1 MQIKRREFLKATL
14 AAGAATA
21 FGGPVLNA
29 FANGA
34 DHKIGTGSTAA
45 GKWMPS
51 TCEGCT
57 TWCAI
62 EIFVQDG
69 RAVKVRGNQR
79 SKIEP
84 RSCVPRG
91 HLILQQMYDP
101 DRVKVPMKRTNPKK
115 GRDRGPELRSHLVG
129 RGDGYH
135 RRQDVG
141 AAAEN
146 EAHKFVLFRG
156 RYTYL
161 NDFLYD
167 AMPKI
172 FGSPNNISH
181 SSLCAEA
188 EKFGWLLHR
197 GLLGLSRL
205 RPGEDQVRQ
214 LIWGADPVASNRQV
228 PNAIR
233 RLGRYSRPGHT
244 VADGPPA
251 QHRGGQGP
259 RVAAGQA
266 GRGRGAGGGHGP
278 RHLDRGPLEPRVRG
292 RFHGRQEP
300 FRGRRRPSTRPPSRR
315 SYTNGLVK
323 WWNLE
328 IKDRTPEW
336 AEKVS
341 LHAQAEQIGRVADGF
356 CQGGAECDL
365 VAVPGVAH
373 AATGRLFRHGGPRPE
388 RPGRL
393 GRQQGRNVRW
403 EPSSMPTAQRRQVR
417 AVPGRDR
424 GQGGLKHKK
433 IDQRG
438 TKAFPAMASRAP
450 GCGVVTNRVADA
462 MLAARTPTRSR
473 WSSATGTTSTSPPPA
488 RPRWEKALEKLP
500 FLRRTSP
507 PTPRR

>member
-79 SKIEP
+79 SK
-84 RSCVPRG
+84 SNHGHVCPRG
-91 HLILQQMYDP
+91 HLILQQVYDP

-115 GRDRGPELRSHLVG
+115 GRTEDPRFVPISWDEAMGTIADKMLELR
-129 RGDGYH
+129 RN
-135 RRQDVG
+135 
-141 AAAEN
+141 N

-188 EKFGWLLHR
+188 EKFGWFNTD
-197 GLLGLSRL
+197 GLFGYHDFDL
-205 RPGEDQVRQ
+205 EKTKYV
-214 LIWGADPVASNRQV
+214 LIWGADPVASNRMV

-233 RLGRYSRPGHT
+233 RFGDFLDQGTLAVVDPRLSTAGSKAHEWLPVKPGEDGALATAMAHVILTEGLWSREFVGDFT
-244 VADGPPA
+244 DGKN
-251 QHRGGQGP
+251 RF
-259 RVAAGQA
+259 VAGQTVDEA
-266 GRGRGAGGGHGP
+266 AFKEQHT
-278 RHLDRGPLEPRVRG
+278 H
-292 RFHGRQEP
+292 
-300 FRGRRRPSTRPPSRR
+300 
-315 SYTNGLVK
+315 GLVK

-336 AEKVS
+336 AEKSHPAAQGADRASGQGVCAGGPL
-341 LHAQAEQIGRVADGF
+341 LH
-356 CQGGAECDL
+356 L
-365 VAVPGVAH
+365 VARPRRGH
-373 AATGRLFRHGGPRPE
+373 AAAGRLFRHGGERPE

-393 GRQQGRNVRW
+393 HRPRGWRPLGVLGAHRAAHRNSSSTRTTRPRPASSKRRLTSAAPR
-403 EPSSMPTAQRRQVR
+403 PSLPWR
-417 AVPGRDR
+417 PG
-424 GQGGLKHKK
+424 G
-433 IDQRG
+433 
-438 TKAFPAMASRAP
+438 RAP
-450 GCGVVTNRVADA
+450 A
-462 MLAARTPTRSR
+462 
-473 WSSATGTTSTSPPPA
+473 W
-488 RPRWEKALEKLP
+488 
-500 FLRRTSP
+500 
-507 PTPRR
+507 